1 MAEKIDEKDLNP
13 GVSPQDVADLENVA
27 NETNPLNGLNFIQS
41 LVMAF
46 PVLGQMKHIQMSLFH
61 DQDGYVRL
69 FYDVVD
75 VSKVHVPKSSES

>member
-13 GVSPQDVADLENVA
+13 GVSPQDVEDLEKVA

-61 DQDGYVRL
+61 DQDGNVRL

-75 VSKVHVPKSSES
+75 VTKVHVPKSSDS